1 MNVVY
6 FNDAEYKE
14 LVAER
19 KAKTVKTTN
28 DEKQQ

>member
-6 FNDAEYKE
+6 FNDAEFKA
-14 LVAER
+14 LQDER
-19 KAKTVKTTN
+19 KAKTAKTTN